1 MVANVVQKVVY
12 TVMGVFLL
20 TGSLLAFPPAN
31 PPEKVV
37 VNGIAW
43 SFPKEASDLLK
54 EVQVLSGRLRMDAD
68 RLESFTRSNL
78 SWQSHG
84 GQLTLVKEHINQMGG
99 HLERLQEIRHVTSP
113 WQQQA
118 IDRII
123 PVAVE
128 VASRTQAAIEHL
140 NENQSYLFAPTYTDH
155 LSTIAEQAGTL
166 NDSANSFAEY
176 GKAQENLDQLR
187 DKLEIRAS

>member
-1 MVANVVQKVVY
+1 M
-12 TVMGVFLL
+12 
-20 TGSLLAFPPAN
+20 
-31 PPEKVV
+31 
-37 VNGIAW
+37 
-43 SFPKEASDLLK
+43 
-54 EVQVLSGRLRMDAD
+54 
-68 RLESFTRSNL
+68 
-78 SWQSHG
+78 
-84 GQLTLVKEHINQMGG
+84 
-99 HLERLQEIRHVTSP
+99 TSP

-118 IDRII
+118 IDRIV

-176 GKAQENLDQLR
+176 GKAQDKLDQLR